1 MATPGEEELEQLQSE
16 KLKIEQQYQSML
28 SQLTGKYK
36 DVLDEQQSLAE
47 QSKSLR
53 VMQRSLT
60 NALMAEMAQLRQYVN
75 GEGRQRPLRA
85 RTIAGIQQEL
95 IRQERAYIESIKRL
109 TGVVE
114 DRIAAEQEAY
124 AINAKIDAERLAESK
139 QKYLQ
144 TLDRSTKQF
153 ERSLGIGPVFSTI
166 GDALR
171 DINDMD
177 TKGQKSAVALAALAG
192 VLNDFRETLEKTQ
205 KQIGTT
211 LGTAFDQVIGAQ
223 VNAVKSIFI
232 PGARVSAQD
241 IIDATTA
248 FTNEFGTILS
258 SDAARGIAQEAKA
271 LGVSAD
277 VFVKARRQF
286 LTVGEVTRIQSLYT
300 STFVNAGLR
309 QAQAF
314 EFAAQNA
321 SLVAIAGDKYA
332 VSLAKAA
339 ANATK
344 IGVSLDKTTNF
355 FDNIL
360 DNFEGAL
367 ETASELRALGIKI
380 DFSDMARIAATGTPE
395 EQQAALAN
403 LFRENR
409 VALDN
414 LQRQGFLRR
423 QIETSFPQFDMDE
436 IIRMA
441 KGESA
446 IRPQEETVKERPEQE
461 LQGVV
466 AKSIDAMIGLTGA
479 IVAIMGNYV
488 LSSREVYR
496 NTLATR
502 ANTAAFSSMTTGGGG
517 GGVLTGGGGGAG
529 GRARGV
535 SGRVLGG
542 VGIAGM
548 AAGMISPFVMASA
561 QRDIEKAKEDE
572 TKRNAAILKASLGG
586 VLEGFSIASIVPM
599 LALATG
605 TVMSGGALAAILGSG
620 ALVGGL
626 VRGFGAS
633 RQFDD
638 FTSNPVRGRYLV
650 TPEGVHPINP
660 RDTIIGGTNLEA
672 GLGGAT
678 NLQYGQTNRFPIG
691 SLRSPLNDFIDPPV
705 RPITGR
711 TGTPISVETAAIAAL
726 YGMDMRAQ
734 ADQLPRTPQKP
745 TLPRQNIPTIGPRTG
760 TRVPQ
765 QTALQ
770 KTADYALTAAEF
782 TPGIGDAMQ
791 LGRTARAFYDRD
803 YGRGAM
809 EAGFFGLG
817 LLPFGELFRK
827 GSRLGKKAAMNEAA
841 QMITPG
847 SRMTTVQSLNDPNYL
862 PRFYHGNRSST
873 PFESKPGAPFG
884 VFDARRGGAGKVQG
898 PGAYGATNPYVSVLG
913 YGADE
918 GHLYIADAN
927 IRPGSLIDYDA
938 PIGNNP
944 RLSSLLQ
951 DLRMDTNP
959 RTREIYQINDMNR
972 RPGYDRF
979 GLQVSGF
986 ARRTA
991 EAIPEASY
999 DDFIHHYLTQ
1009 DILHMPQLPGD
1020 YGLNRLEQFQEYAN
1034 RFGGKVE
1041 FGPRGLYDASIE
1053 RRWYEMF
1060 EENADKFTPAE
1071 MVKIRSNLS
1080 RTAFEDPRNPSGDP
1094 FVRYL
1099 NEQGGFE
1106 GVHYDT
1112 GGFPGSFSNYSAQ
1125 FPELRNITLWRPDQ
1139 TANIIGREN
1148 IGNLRSIVD
1157 NNTLRFTNPD
1167 YGLMDYLEAKYPLT
1181 PRINKVKDI
1190 MMGAVGTRYIT
1201 GPEGTFQLDSK
1212 DAVVAGTNLFD
1223 AGNVMEPRDPD
1234 MVPMD
1239 IQGPNVNTSNL
1250 ESTLDQLYTAL
1261 SSMRIDL
1268 DANTV
1273 GRKSY
1278 DARSPMDRLSVVG

>member
-1 MATPGEEELEQLQSE
+1 MATPEEEELKQLQSE

-124 AINAKIDAERLAESK
+124 SINAKIDAERVAESK

-144 TLDRSTKQF
+144 ILDRSTKQL
-153 ERSLGIGPVFSTI
+153 ERSLGIGSVFSTV

-192 VLNDFRETLEKTQ
+192 ALNDFRETLEKTQ

-258 SDAARGIAQEAKA
+258 PDAARGIAQEAKA

-277 VFVKARRQF
+277 IFVKARRQF

-466 AKSIDAMIGLTGA
+466 AKSIDAMLGLTGA

-517 GGVLTGGGGGAG
+517 GGVLPGGGGGAG

-548 AAGMISPFVMASA
+548 AAGMIAPFVMASA

-586 VLEGFSIASIVPM
+586 ALEGFSIASIVPM

-605 TVMSGGALAAILGSG
+605 TVMSGGALAAILGGG

-638 FTSNPVRGRYLV
+638 FTSNPITGRYLV

-672 GLGGAT
+672 GLSGAT
-678 NLQYGQTNRFPIG
+678 NLQYGQTNSFPIG
-691 SLRSPLNDFIDPPV
+691 SLRAPLNDFVDPPV
-705 RPITGR
+705 RPMTGR
-711 TGTPISVETAAIAAL
+711 TGTSISVETAAIAAL
-726 YGMDMRAQ
+726 YGIDMRAQ

-760 TRVPQ
+760 VRVPE

-770 KTADYALTAAEF
+770 KTADYALTTAEF
-782 TPGIGDAMQ
+782 TPVIGDAMQ
-791 LGRTARAFYDRD
+791 LARTAKAFYDRD

-809 EAGFFGLG
+809 EAGFFALG
-817 LLPFGELFRK
+817 LLPFGELARGRTILKGFHGSPFPEITKFSNEMQFAGEGAAIRGPGTYITTIEK
-827 GSRLGKKAAMNEAA
+827 EAEREYARSRGMHFLDNILIPSEDRIRENPQMFTNILQRYSLVEREAANQAGSAMEWARVNSANLRDRDNEAERLVQGIDRIKAARRASDGYLQEHMDRVQMFSNALPTNRQGLYQRPGMFSSRSSKIAYDANMQVLNEETRRLQLQIHAAERLRHAQEFLETGRVKRNVGTLYDVEMNLDLERRLDLPLPMLQQTPTTLNFLKNSQNPFIRDYVQSTSLQNNTGQQFIDELVKQFGAGGSREALQESGLEFA
-841 QMITPG
+841 RHWNPYQKGMQ
-847 SRMTTVQSLNDPNYL
+847 QSGIPHFDA
-862 PRFYHGNRSST
+862 G
-873 PFESKPGAPFG
+873 GAPFRQHYI
-884 VFDARRGGAGKVQG
+884 V
-898 PGAYGATNPYVSVLG
+898 YNP
-913 YGADE
+913 D
-918 GHLYIADAN
+918 
-927 IRPGSLIDYDA
+927 
-938 PIGNNP
+938 
-944 RLSSLLQ
+944 LL
-951 DLRMDTNP
+951 
-959 RTREIYQINDMNR
+959 
-972 RPGYDRF
+972 
-979 GLQVSGF
+979 
-986 ARRTA
+986 
-991 EAIPEASY
+991 
-999 DDFIHHYLTQ
+999 
-1009 DILHMPQLPGD
+1009 
-1020 YGLNRLEQFQEYAN
+1020 
-1034 RFGGKVE
+1034 
-1041 FGPRGLYDASIE
+1041 
-1053 RRWYEMF
+1053 
-1060 EENADKFTPAE
+1060 
-1071 MVKIRSNLS
+1071 
-1080 RTAFEDPRNPSGDP
+1080 
-1094 FVRYL
+1094 
-1099 NEQGGFE
+1099 
-1106 GVHYDT
+1106 
-1112 GGFPGSFSNYSAQ
+1112 
-1125 FPELRNITLWRPDQ
+1125 NIT
-1139 TANIIGREN
+1139 
-1148 IGNLRSIVD
+1148 
-1157 NNTLRFTNPD
+1157 
-1167 YGLMDYLEAKYPLT
+1167 
-1181 PRINKVKDI
+1181 KVRDI
-1190 MMGAVGTRYIT
+1190 MMDPAANRYIT

-1234 MVPMD
+1234 TVPMD

-1278 DARSPMDRLSVVG
+1278 DARSPLDRLSVVG

>member
-1 MATPGEEELEQLQSE
+1 MATPEEEELNQLQSE
-16 KLKIEQQYQSML
+16 KLKIEQQYQSIL
-28 SQLTGKYK
+28 SKLTGKYK

-75 GEGRQRPLRA
+75 GEGKQRPLKA
-85 RTIAGIQQEL
+85 RTIAGLQQEL

-114 DRIAAEQEAY
+114 DRFAAEQEAY
-124 AINAKIDAERLAESK
+124 AINAKIDAQRVAESK

-144 TLDRSTKQF
+144 ILDRSTKQL

-166 GDALR
+166 GDTLR
-171 DINDMD
+171 DMKDMD
-177 TKGQKSAVALAALAG
+177 TKGQKFAVALAAIAG
-192 VLNDFRETLEKTQ
+192 ALNEFRETLEKTQ

-232 PGARVSAQD
+232 PGARVNAQE

-258 SDAARGIAQEAKA
+258 PDAARGIAQEAKA

-277 VFVKARRQF
+277 IFVKARRQF

-321 SLVAIAGDKYA
+321 NLVAIAGDKYA

-395 EQQAALAN
+395 EQQVALAN

-423 QIETSFPQFDMDE
+423 SIETSFPQFDFDE

-441 KGESA
+441 KGEPA
-446 IRPQEETVKERPEQE
+446 IRPQEETVKEKSEQE

-466 AKSIDAMIGLTGA
+466 AKSIDAMTALTGA
-479 IVAIMGNYV
+479 ILAIAGNYV

-502 ANTAAFSSMTTGGGG
+502 ANTVALSGISTGGGG
-517 GGVLTGGGGGAG
+517 VIPGGVGGAG

-535 SGRVLGG
+535 SPRVLGG
-542 VGIAGM
+542 VSAGGLIAGLT
-548 AAGMISPFVMASA
+548 APFVLASA
-561 QRDIEKAKEDE
+561 QRDIEQAKQDE
-572 TKRNAAILKASLGG
+572 SKKNAAILKSALGG
-586 VLEGFSIASIVPM
+586 GLEGFGYASIIPTL
-599 LALATG
+599 LAASG
-605 TVMSGGALAAILGSG
+605 TVMSGGMLAAVLGGG
-620 ALVGGL
+620 ALLGGL
-626 VRGFGAS
+626 IRGFGAS

-638 FTSNPVRGRYLV
+638 FKVGPIGGRYLV
-650 TPEGVHPINP
+650 TPDGVHPINP

-672 GLGGAT
+672 GLSGASSM
-678 NLQYGQTNRFPIG
+678 QYGQTNRFPIG
-691 SLRSPLNDFIDPPV
+691 SLRAPLNDFVDPPV
-705 RPITGR
+705 RPMTGR

-726 YGMDMRAQ
+726 YGIDMRAQ
-734 ADQLPRTPQKP
+734 ADQLPKTPQKP

-760 TRVPQ
+760 TRVPE

-770 KTADYALTAAEF
+770 KTVDYGLTAAEF
-782 TPGIGDAMQ
+782 TPLIGDAMQ
-791 LGRTARAFYDRD
+791 AGRTARAFYDRD

-827 GSRLGKKAAMNEAA
+827 GSRLGKRAAMNEAA

-847 SRMTTVQSLNDPNYL
+847 SRMPQSLYDDRYL
-862 PRFYHGNRSST
+862 LRMYHGLAPNV
-873 PFESKPGAPFG
+873 PKLAPEPGKPFG
-884 VFDARRGGAGKVQG
+884 VFDVTKNRMAKQEG
-898 PGAYGATNPYVSVLG
+898 PGSYFATNPNIGAKYAHD
-913 YGADE
+913 YGE
-918 GHLYIADAN
+918 GSLYIVDAN
-927 IRPGSLIDYDA
+927 LKPGELINLEASIADDPKLLKLIQQLHFTKNPNDEFFDISYGSLWRH
-938 PIGNNP
+938 PE
-944 RLSSLLQ
+944 LLE
-951 DLRMDTNP
+951 LAGKTGR
-959 RTREIYQINDMNR
+959 
-972 RPGYDRF
+972 
-979 GLQVSGF
+979 
-986 ARRTA
+986 
-991 EAIPEASY
+991 Y
-999 DDFIHHYLTQ
+999 DDFNRIYQ
-1009 DILHMPQLPGD
+1009 SYADRINVKLPYSNVNGERFFD
-1020 YGLNRLEQFQEYAN
+1020 DNTARQWMEIFEQ
-1034 RFGGKVE
+1034 
-1041 FGPRGLYDASIE
+1041 
-1053 RRWYEMF
+1053 
-1060 EENADKFTPAE
+1060 NADKFSLEEMAMLRANNPAYGIDYLGS
-1071 MVKIRSNLS
+1071 KDR
-1080 RTAFEDPRNPSGDP
+1080 AFIQ
-1094 FVRYL
+1094 YL
-1099 NEQGGFE
+1099 TEQGGYQ
-1106 GVHYDT
+1106 GVT
-1112 GGFPGSFSNYSAQ
+1112 YSPDILGNFNA
-1125 FPELRNITLWRPDQ
+1125 FNNPMSGYRNVVLFNPRT
-1139 TANIIGREN
+1139 TTNIVGRER
-1148 IGNLRSIVD
+1148 IGDLSEDLARNAD
-1157 NNTLRFTNPD
+1157 RFATSNSGRGYD
-1167 YGLMDYLEAKYPLT
+1167 MFDYLEAKYPLT

-1190 MMGAVGTRYIT
+1190 MMDPSANRYLT

-1223 AGNVMEPRDPD
+1223 AGNVVEPRDAD
-1234 MVPMD
+1234 MMPMD
-1239 IQGPNVNTSNL
+1239 ITAPNVNTANL
-1250 ESTLDQLYTAL
+1250 EDKLDGLYKVF

-1278 DARSPMDRLSVVG
+1278 DARSPMDRLSIVG